1 MSYVQR
7 RRFLWAVFLIGLAL
21 VAAAANATTLV
32 HLSLPQMVRQSTAI
46 VRAHCENTHVR
57 LDRGEIW
64 TDTTFQVLETHK
76 GLLPGRIVVR
86 QPGGVL
92 NHLHSR
98 VDESPVFHPGEEV
111 ILFLWGGGTK
121 PFSVLGWSQGT
132 FRIHGS
138 VVTGGETVTQDSASA
153 PVLDPATGDF
163 AKAGYRNVPIEVFE
177 AALRREISRHP

>member
-1 MSYVQR
+1 MSYLHR
-7 RRFLWAVFLIGLAL
+7 RRFLWAVLLAGLIL
-21 VAAAANATTLV
+21 VAIAANATTLV
-32 HLSLPQMVRQSTAI
+32 RLSLPQMVRESTAI
-46 VRAHCENTHVR
+46 VRARCASTHVR

-76 GLLPGRIVVR
+76 GLVPAQIVVR

-111 ILFLWGGGTK
+111 ILFLWGGGRK

-132 FRIHGS
+132 FRIHHSVITGS
-138 VVTGGETVTQDSASA
+138 DTVTQDSAST
-153 PVLDPATGDF
+153 PVFDSATGGF
-163 AKAGYRNVPIEVFE
+163 ARTGLRNIPIGVFE
-177 AALRREISRHP
+177 DTLRREISRHP